1 MNSTKAAKIFQFT
14 GLEFKSKKAEKGK
27 GHQADAQLE
36 VLKYPVMGVEV
47 RKHAFKDTAPASY
60 KIEKLVGSSTFT
72 SGLVFIELTLR
83 KNPMPRFMKF

>member
-1 MNSTKAAKIFQFT
+1 MTFFQFT

-47 RKHAFKDTAPASY
+47 RKHGFKDAAPASY
-60 KIEKLVGSSTFT
+60 KIEKLVGSVANTAD
-72 SGLVFIELTLR
+72 LVYLDSLVQTLS
-83 KNPMPRFMKF
+83 MYM

>member
-1 MNSTKAAKIFQFT
+1 MQFT

-72 SGLVFIELTLR
+72 SGSVMR
-83 KNPMPRFMKF
+83 KNPRLKFMKL